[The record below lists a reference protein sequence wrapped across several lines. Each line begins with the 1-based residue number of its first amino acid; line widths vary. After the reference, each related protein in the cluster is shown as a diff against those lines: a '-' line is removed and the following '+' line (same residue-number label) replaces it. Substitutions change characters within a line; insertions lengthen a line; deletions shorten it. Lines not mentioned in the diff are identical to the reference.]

1 MIPWILYIVI
11 LVFFCWFIFIFLS
24 GFLFCFLYLVR
35 SPIIYAMR
43 ITLRCRRIFCI
54 NSILLEWYKQKNRF
68 SQLIHFIPFFFSFL
82 FSIFWIASD
91 IFVYQFFYSFYFHA
105 HFWSLLQQ
113 CLFSHVYFTNF
124 CTFNVIVFFVTCDPC
139 RTHPTIYLLISI
151 IIFS

>member
-68 SQLIHFIPFFFSFL
+68 SQLIHFIPFFFLFIFNILNRVRYFRIPIFLLFL
-82 FSIFWIASD
+82 FSCAFLVSFTTM
-91 IFVYQFFYSFYFHA
+91 FVLSCLFYQFLYI
-105 HFWSLLQQ
+105 Q
-113 CLFSHVYFTNF
+113 CD
-124 CTFNVIVFFVTCDPC
+124 CFFVTCDPC